1 MFRLTQNSIPH
12 KRRAQD
18 FHNLPMIN
26 CDKILR
32 SLDVLEEFV
41 KEQQEKAP
49 QQLAQL
55 WEHRHVSFAAAEADA
70 EIRRVVNRDNDLL
83 LRFRQGVSSCEKDE
97 LQSIISQMAGIG
109 HYFCSYCS
117 DERTLTTLLNKFY
130 FEIDSVLSAP

>member
-1 MFRLTQNSIPH
+1 
-12 KRRAQD
+12 
-18 FHNLPMIN
+18 MIN

-41 KEQQEKAP
+41 KEQKEKAP
-49 QQLAQL
+49 QRLAQL
-55 WEHRHVSFAAAEADA
+55 WEHRHVSFSDVEADA

-83 LRFRQGVSSCEKDE
+83 SGFRQGVSSCEKEE
-97 LQSIISQMAGIG
+97 LESIMGQMGGMG

-130 FEIDSVLSAP
+130 FEIDSVLNAP